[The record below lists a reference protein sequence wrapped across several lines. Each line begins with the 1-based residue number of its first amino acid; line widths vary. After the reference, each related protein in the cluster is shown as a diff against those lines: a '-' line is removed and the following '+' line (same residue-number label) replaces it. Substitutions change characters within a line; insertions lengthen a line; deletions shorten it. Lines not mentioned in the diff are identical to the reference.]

1 MNQHDASQP
10 LTMSG
15 VIRVAIIGA
24 GPAGCT
30 LAWRLARM
38 GARVTIVEKSTFPRV
53 KVCGEF
59 VSPAATDILE
69 QVIPPP
75 RLLELGAHRVHE
87 MAVEICDGAGRERR
101 AEFPMPRSAWALS
114 RAALD
119 DALLALTRARGA
131 VIMQPATVREVSYT
145 QGGVAIRLMDGQV
158 INADLV
164 VHADGSGRHDP
175 AGPTPL
181 RDGFVGLKCHLRV
194 LPNSASRGGSQLMR
208 GVTIRACHS
217 AYVGTIGVEHGLAT
231 CALVARSSLVRT
243 FAGNHDAM
251 LTSLWPAFNHSW
263 REGAWLS
270 CGVARSRYIEPGHA
284 RSLRIG
290 NAAGAV
296 DPIGGEGIGLALWSA
311 WTLANELEP
320 VIAGAT
326 ESGAL
331 NMPRLA
337 AARSRFASLYR
348 ARLRSRLPVCAAAS
362 WALVRPG
369 LMRALWPVI
378 SRPNLAIEP
387 WYRLSGKPV

>member
-1 MNQHDASQP
+1 
-10 LTMSG
+10 
-15 VIRVAIIGA
+15 
-24 GPAGCT
+24 
-30 LAWRLARM
+30 
-38 GARVTIVEKSTFPRV
+38 
-53 KVCGEF
+53 
-59 VSPAATDILE
+59 
-69 QVIPPP
+69 
-75 RLLELGAHRVHE
+75 
-87 MAVEICDGAGRERR
+87 
-101 AEFPMPRSAWALS
+101 
-114 RAALD
+114 
-119 DALLALTRARGA
+119 
-131 VIMQPATVREVSYT
+131 
-145 QGGVAIRLMDGQV
+145 
-158 INADLV
+158 
-164 VHADGSGRHDP
+164 
-175 AGPTPL
+175 
-181 RDGFVGLKCHLRV
+181 
-194 LPNSASRGGSQLMR
+194 MR

-251 LTSLWPAFNHSW
+251 LTSLWPAFDHSW

-284 RSLRIG
+284 RSFRIG

>member
-1 MNQHDASQP
+1 
-10 LTMSG
+10 MSS

-75 RLLELGAHRVHE
+75 RLLVLGAHRVHE

-119 DALLALTRARGA
+119 DALLSLTRAEGA

-231 CALVARSSLVRT
+231 CALVARS
-243 FAGNHDAM
+243 F
-251 LTSLWPAFNHSW
+251 
-263 REGAWLS
+263 
-270 CGVARSRYIEPGHA
+270 
-284 RSLRIG
+284 RIG